1 MNNIQKGL
9 LAFMVGG
16 LAAGAFVACD
26 EDDTFDI
33 NSPSWLD
40 SRIDSIANS
49 KNNSNSDTTIIEVAR
64 TTIGET
70 DNSSGWWADFSDII
84 AIPSGKRLVM
94 EFDNYSSCANNYN
107 NWVLA
112 TTNKKGTSDAVDG
125 YKEYF
130 VLRSDAF
137 GWGGKMSSEEGYTYD
152 AANITT
158 NYAEVAAAAGAE
170 DQWAYFREKMN
181 GSHVVIEVQ
190 HVSAGYIY
198 VTATM
203 TATDGTVLK
212 EEYHQTASAAD
223 DIYAFLTVDGS
234 HYENFSAMLLPATI
248 VITESN
254 PASMVLSN
262 TPTFLTLGDTV
273 YHAGVTAKVTFEDG
287 TSTDV
292 TEAELT
298 FIAPDL
304 TTVGVK
310 TVNVLYNK
318 TSRGNYCSPIIGSY
332 SIQVTDFK
340 GIEIVVA
347 DGYVLYYKSDA
358 EEINVDASR
367 LAVYGVGS
375 DGEKTELSISDV
387 TISAVEKIS
396 ETEGKFTVEYQGL
409 KSEETIVMSP
419 VAAITPISV
428 SLAGTQVGADKT
440 TAWWTVFSPDTQVKV
455 GQCATF
461 KFTCYSDN
469 AANFH
474 SPVVVLRTAEKAEYA
489 VLRQDNYGWGTGYAA
504 ATLESNWNWDTF
516 LSSIDGSSYE
526 VSITNNGSSY
536 DVVYNVVDANGDSHY
551 QKYIGI
557 AAAGTTQ
564 VDADDLYVTFTC
576 EGAYLVFE

>member
-292 TEAELT
+292 TEADLT

-340 GIEIVVA
+340 GIEVVVA
-347 DGYVLYYKSDA
+347 DGYVLHYAKSYETLPLFTA
-358 EEINVDASR
+358 KVTVS
-367 LAVYGVGS
+367 GVSS
-375 DGEKTELSISDV
+375 DGSKTVLDNADV
-387 TISAVEKIS
+387 TFSTVNMETGEFSA
-396 ETEGKFTVEYQGL
+396 EYQGMKATGKVTL
-409 KSEETIVMSP
+409 KEVEESKLIGKSDCST
-419 VAAITPISV
+419 
-428 SLAGTQVGADKT
+428 G
-440 TAWWTVFSPDTQVKV
+440 WWTTFLEDTQVKN
-455 GQCATF
+455 GETKSF

-469 AANFH
+469 GANWH

-516 LSSIDGSSYE
+516 TSSISGSSYE
-526 VSITNNGSSY
+526 VSVTNNGSTF

-551 QKYIGI
+551 QKYLGI

-564 VDADDLYVTFTC
+564 ADVDDLYVTFTC
-576 EGAYLVFE
+576 EEAYLVFE

>member
-49 KNNSNSDTTIIEVAR
+49 KNSSNSDTTVIEVAK

-70 DNSSGWWADFSDII
+70 DNSSGWWTDFSDFI

-94 EFDNYSSCANNYN
+94 EFDNYSSAANNWN
-107 NWVLA
+107 NWVLVTA
-112 TTNKKGTSDAVDG
+112 NKKGNSTDVEG

-130 VLRSDAF
+130 ALRSDAY
-137 GWGGKMSSEEGYTYD
+137 GWEGKMSSEEGYTYD

-158 NYAEVAAAAGAE
+158 NYAEVAAAAGAA
-170 DQWAYFREKMN
+170 DQWAYFLEKIN
-181 GSHVVIEVQ
+181 GSHVVLEVQ

-223 DIYAFLTVDGS
+223 DIYAFLTVDGC

-292 TEAELT
+292 AESELT

-304 TTVGVK
+304 TSVGTK

-332 SIQVTDFK
+332 SIQITDFK
-340 GIEIVVA
+340 GIEVA
-347 DGYVLYYKSDA
+347 VEDGYVLHYSPSYETLSLYTAKVTVS
-358 EEINVDASR
+358 
-367 LAVYGVGS
+367 GVSS
-375 DGEKTELSISDV
+375 DGSKTVLNNADV
-387 TISAVEKIS
+387 TFSTVDMKTGE
-396 ETEGKFTVEYQGL
+396 FTVEYQGMKATGTVTIKEVEESKL
-409 KSEETIVMSP
+409 IGKSDFS
-419 VAAITPISV
+419 S
-428 SLAGTQVGADKT
+428 GF
-440 TAWWTVFSPDTQVKV
+440 WTVFADDVQVKS
-455 GQCATF
+455 GETKTF

-469 AANFH
+469 VANWH
-474 SPVVVLRTAEKAEYA
+474 SPVVILRTAEKAEYA
-489 VLRQDNYGWGTGYAA
+489 ILRQDNYGWGTGYSA

-516 LSSIDGSSYE
+516 VSSINGSSYE
-526 VSITNNGSSY
+526 VSVTNNGTTF
-536 DVVYNVVDANGDSHY
+536 DVVYNVVDGNGDSHY

-564 VDADDLYVTFTC
+564 ADADDLYVSFTC
-576 EGAYLVFE
+576 EEAYLVFE

>member
-49 KNNSNSDTTIIEVAR
+49 KNSSNSDTTVIEVSR

-70 DNSSGWWADFSDII
+70 DNSSGFWDDFSDFI

-94 EFDNYSSCANNYN
+94 EFDNYSSCAENYN

-112 TTNKKGTSDAVDG
+112 TANKKGSSSKDVEG

-130 VLRSDAF
+130 VLRSDAW
-137 GWGGKMSSEEGYTYD
+137 GWGGAMGTEEGYTYD

-223 DIYAFLTVDGS
+223 DIYAFLAVDHC
-234 HYENFSAMLLPATI
+234 HYENFSAVLLPATI

-262 TPTFLTLGDTV
+262 TPTFLNLGDTV

-292 TEAELT
+292 TEADLT

-304 TTVGVK
+304 TSVGTK

-332 SIQVTDFK
+332 SFQVTDFK
-340 GIEIVVA
+340 GIEVA
-347 DGYVLYYKSDA
+347 VEDGYVLHYSPSYETLSLYTAKVIVS
-358 EEINVDASR
+358 
-367 LAVYGVGS
+367 GVSS
-375 DGEKTELSISDV
+375 DGSKTVLDNADV
-387 TISAVEKIS
+387 TFSTVNMETGEFSA
-396 ETEGKFTVEYQGL
+396 EYQGMKATGKVTL
-409 KSEETIVMSP
+409 KEVEESKLIGKSDCST
-419 VAAITPISV
+419 
-428 SLAGTQVGADKT
+428 G
-440 TAWWTVFSPDTQVKV
+440 WWTTFLEDTQVKN
-455 GQCATF
+455 GETKTF

-469 AANFH
+469 AANWH

-516 LSSIDGSSYE
+516 TSSISGSSYE
-526 VSITNNGSSY
+526 VSVTNNGSTF

-551 QKYIGI
+551 QKYLGI

-564 VDADDLYVTFTC
+564 ADVDDLYVTFTC
-576 EGAYLVFE
+576 EEAYLVFE

>member
-49 KNNSNSDTTIIEVAR
+49 KNSSNSDTTVIEVSK

-70 DNSSGWWADFSDII
+70 DNSSAWWTDFSDII

-112 TTNKKGTSDAVDG
+112 TTNKKGTSVAVDG

-130 VLRSDAF
+130 VLRSDAW

-170 DQWAYFREKMN
+170 DQWAYFLEKIN
-181 GSHVVIEVQ
+181 GSHVVLEVQ

-292 TEAELT
+292 AESELT

-304 TTVGVK
+304 TSVGTK

-332 SIQVTDFK
+332 SIQITDFK
-340 GIEIVVA
+340 GIEVA
-347 DGYVLYYKSDA
+347 VEDGYVLHYSPSYETLSLYTAKVTVS
-358 EEINVDASR
+358 
-367 LAVYGVGS
+367 GVSS
-375 DGEKTELSISDV
+375 DGSKTVLNNADV
-387 TISAVEKIS
+387 TFSTVDMKTGE
-396 ETEGKFTVEYQGL
+396 FTVEYQGMKATGTVTIKEVEESKL
-409 KSEETIVMSP
+409 IGKSDFS
-419 VAAITPISV
+419 S
-428 SLAGTQVGADKT
+428 GF
-440 TAWWTVFSPDTQVKV
+440 WTVFADDVQVKS
-455 GQCATF
+455 GETKTF

-469 AANFH
+469 VANWH
-474 SPVVVLRTAEKAEYA
+474 SPVVILRTAEKAEYA
-489 VLRQDNYGWGTGYAA
+489 ILRQDNYGWGTGYSA

-516 LSSIDGSSYE
+516 VSSINGSSYE
-526 VSITNNGSSY
+526 VSVTNNGTTF
-536 DVVYNVVDANGDSHY
+536 DVVYNVVDGNGDSHY

-564 VDADDLYVTFTC
+564 ADADDLYVSFTC
-576 EGAYLVFE
+576 EEAYLVFE

>member
-1 MNNIQKGL
+1 MI
-9 LAFMVGG
+9 GG

-49 KNNSNSDTTIIEVAR
+49 KNSSNSDTTVIEVAK

-70 DNSSGWWADFSDII
+70 DNSSGWWTDFSDII

-112 TTNKKGTSDAVDG
+112 TTNKKGTSNTVDG

-130 VLRSDAF
+130 VLRSDAY
-137 GWGGKMSSEEGYTYD
+137 GWGGAMGTDEGYTYD

-170 DQWAYFREKMN
+170 DQWAYFREKLN

-203 TATDGTVLK
+203 TATDGTVLT

-223 DIYAFLTVDGS
+223 DVYAFLTVDGS

-262 TPTFLTLGDTV
+262 TPTSLTLGDTV
-273 YHAGVTAKVTFEDG
+273 YHAGVTAKITFEDG

-292 TEAELT
+292 TENDLT

-310 TVNVLYNK
+310 SVNVIYNK
-318 TSRGNYCSPIIGSY
+318 TSRGNYCAPIYGSY
-332 SIQVTDFK
+332 TFQITDFK
-340 GIEIVVA
+340 GIEVKVA
-347 DGYVLYYKSDA
+347 EGYVLQYAPSF
-358 EEINVDASR
+358 ETLFINAAKVTVS
-367 LAVYGVGS
+367 GVSS
-375 DGEKTELSISDV
+375 DGSKTVLNSAEV
-387 TISAVEKIS
+387 TFSTVNMKTGEFSA
-396 ETEGKFTVEYQGL
+396 EYQGL
-409 KSEETIVMSP
+409 KATG
-419 VAAITPISV
+419 TV
-428 SLAGTQVGADKT
+428 SLKEVEDSKVLGKSDYSSG
-440 TAWWTVFSPDTQVKV
+440 WWSVFTEDVQVKS
-455 GQCATF
+455 GDTKTF

-469 AANFH
+469 AANWH
-474 SPVVVLRTAEKAEYA
+474 SPIVILRTAEKAEYA
-489 VLRQDNYGWGTGYAA
+489 ILRQDNYGWGAGYDNV
-504 ATLESNWNWDTF
+504 ATLERQSNWNWDTF
-516 LSSIDGSSYE
+516 TSSIDGSSYE
-526 VSITNNGSSY
+526 VSVTNNGTSY
-536 DVVYNVVDANGDSHY
+536 DVVYNVVDGNGESHY
-551 QKYIGI
+551 QKYLGI
-557 AAAGTTQ
+557 LNTLKDATQ
-564 VDADDLYVTFTC
+564 ANEDDLYVSLTC
-576 EGAYLVFE
+576 EEAYLVFE